1 MRRLTAIMFTDMVGY
16 TALMQEDER
25 RATDMRDRHRSVLR
39 EVIRNHGGRI
49 VQFYGD
55 GTLSVFDSAV
65 DGATAALQIQRQL
78 AADPPIPVRIG
89 IHVGDIVHDEDGIH
103 GDGVNVAARIQGLA
117 LPRSVLVSAPVSEE
131 LKNHPDLPLV
141 ELGAFELKN
150 VPRPMK
156 VWALADD
163 ALVVPSRSELE
174 ASGEIADKS
183 IAVLPFVSMSS
194 DRENE
199 YFADG
204 ITEEILNALTH
215 FAGLKV
221 TARTSSF
228 AFKGQNRDI
237 RDIAR
242 ALDVGFVL
250 EGSVRRA
257 GDRVRIT
264 TQLIDASDGY
274 HVFSN
279 TYDRVLEDIFATQDE
294 IAGSIAE
301 ELRVF
306 FPDPERPAVRRR
318 PTDDPEAYSLYL
330 KGLHAWNRLSPQASR
345 EAIRHFEGALE
356 RDPDFALAHTGLAK
370 AYTHLAALGK
380 MRGDDVVER
389 AQRSARRAVA
399 LDPRNAEAVVTL
411 GLGKL
416 FYEWDIEGAIVL
428 ADRAIELNPGSAEI
442 RHLASYALAAA
453 GMKERWI
460 AECEVAETL
469 DPLSPVMSHTLGRAY
484 LISRRFDD
492 ALRSFERALELN
504 PNFRT
509 AREGLAW
516 SYTLMGEHEKALEQL
531 RLYREAIPDGQGGFA
546 MAVQV
551 LAAAGRTQEAEAEY
565 ERLLAFEAAHPEE
578 SLHMDAS
585 AALAALGRHDE
596 ALERIRLAVE
606 ERMPGLVFMR
616 NGPGW
621 REMSSDPRFVQ
632 LLSDAGL

>member
-16 TALMQEDER
+16 TALMQEDEG
-25 RATDMRDRHRSVLR
+25 RAVDMRDRHRTILR
-39 EVIRNHGGRI
+39 EEIEGHGGEI

-55 GTLSVFDSAV
+55 GTLSVFSSAV
-65 DGATAALQIQRQL
+65 DGTAAALAVQRRL
-78 AADPPIPVRIG
+78 GEEPRIPVRIG
-89 IHVGDIVHDEDGIH
+89 LHLGDIVHDQDGIH

-117 LPRSVLVSAPVSEE
+117 LPGSILVSAPVAEE
-131 LKNHPDLPLV
+131 LKNHPDLPLRA
-141 ELGAFELKN
+141 LGSFELKN
-150 VPRPMK
+150 VRSPMR
-156 VWALADD
+156 VSAVSHLD
-163 ALVVPSRSELE
+163 LVVPTHSELE
-174 ASGEIADKS
+174 ASGSAAEKS
-183 IAVLPFVSMSS
+183 IAVLPFVSMSA
-194 DRENE
+194 DRDNE

-215 FAGLKV
+215 FVGLKV

-228 AFKGQNRDI
+228 AFKGDNRDI
-237 RDIAR
+237 REIAR

-250 EGSVRRA
+250 EGSVRRS

-279 TYDRVLEDIFATQDE
+279 TYDRVIGDIFETQDR
-294 IAGSIAE
+294 ISDSIAE

-306 FPDPERPAVRRR
+306 FPDPQKPPERRR
-318 PTDDPEAYSLYL
+318 PTADPEAYSLYL
-330 KGLHAWNRLSPQASR
+330 KGLHAWNRLSPHASR

-356 RDPDFALAHTGLAK
+356 RDPDFALAHTGIAK

-380 MRGDDVVER
+380 MRGDDVEER
-389 AQRSARRAVA
+389 AQRSARRAVE
-399 LDPRNAEAVVTL
+399 LDPQNAEAVVTL

-416 FYEWDIEGAIVL
+416 FYDWDIEGAIAL
-428 ADRAIELNPGSAEI
+428 ADRAIEMNPGSAEI

-453 GMKERWI
+453 GHRERWV

-469 DPLSPVMSHTLGRAY
+469 DPLSPIMAHTLGRAY
-484 LISRRFDD
+484 LVSGRF
-492 ALRSFERALELN
+492 AHAVRSFERAMELN

-516 SYTLMGEHEKALEQL
+516 AYTMMGEHDKAIGQLE
-531 RLYREAIPDGQGGFA
+531 LYRAAIPDGQGGYA

-551 LAAAGRTQEAEAEY
+551 LAAAGRTVEAEAE
-565 ERLLAFEAAHPEE
+565 FEALLELESARPEE

-585 AALAALGRHDE
+585 AALAALERYDE
-596 ALERIRLAVE
+596 ALERIRLAIE

-621 REMSSDPRFVQ
+621 REIERDPRFLK
-632 LLSDAGL
+632 LLGDAGL